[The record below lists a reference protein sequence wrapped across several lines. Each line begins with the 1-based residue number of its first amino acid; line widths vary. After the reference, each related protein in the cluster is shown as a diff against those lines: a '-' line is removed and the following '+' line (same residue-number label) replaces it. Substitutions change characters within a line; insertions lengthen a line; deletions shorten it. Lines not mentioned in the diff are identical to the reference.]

1 MNLLVAGM
9 YLCLEIFARW
19 GKMRSMHLTSA
30 GRLPAFSWTRWA
42 LVLLIAISFA
52 VRLYDL
58 GAKSLWSDEGL
69 TLRRAEQP
77 LPLVFENL
85 NLIPLDANYYDGSEA
100 GGNVFPTTDLHP
112 PLYFLMMHLW
122 IRAAGQSEFAL
133 RFPSVVAATLT
144 LPLLYALARR
154 LLSEE
159 AGLWA
164 ALLGAFSPFYLWY
177 AQEARMYT
185 WIVVLSLASIYALL
199 PLLTGKPRWRDY
211 AVYAAVTLA
220 LLYTHYSGIFLL
232 AFEAIA
238 YGVCR
243 LRGRPWVALAV
254 FALLAAALIP
264 LVPFVLR
271 VLRLTLFALEYW
283 PLHLILA
290 EAWSSFSLGLRI
302 PVIQPL
308 WQTAPFLGVFIV
320 GLVGLSLLRRR
331 EAWLFCLGYLLVPIL
346 FLYAL
351 SLVRPSYMNPRHLM
365 VASPAWEL
373 MLAQGLTTL
382 RRHFKPGLVLGLG
395 CVLVLRGWAD
405 YGIFTSHSMWKDD
418 IRGAVRYIEE
428 RARPGDAIVLH
439 HNVIRLTFDYYYD
452 GPYPEIVIPRY
463 DRAHDMPA
471 FHEQAREEFAAWA
484 QQYDRIWFLDGPPPT
499 YFPHDFLPDWADA
512 NLFKVDQ
519 QGFEAWWT
527 YVSVTAYDDGP
538 PLFDALPDGV
548 EPVDVAWEPLHLVGF
563 RAPDVAAGENAWLE
577 FYWQA
582 GGDLP
587 DEPLSLAVKLRDDAG
602 GLWLD
607 RVERVLPFY
616 PQSSWPADRLVMTEF
631 RLPLPDDMPPV
642 DFTVEVGP
650 AGLGEA
656 AVERVSVIRPVV
668 RDPAPHPQARFE
680 GGIELLS
687 SELAGREF
695 RAGYPLIGSL
705 SWRAASAPAA
715 DYRLR
720 VRLTDLLGRE
730 VAAGD
735 MSPSAAGFPTSAWLP
750 ADRVAGRLALALPAD
765 LKGGTYRAQIGL
777 VDANGAPVPVRRWY
791 ASSDWFTVGTVRVE
805 AWPLVT
811 ELPGDVEFLLRDVR
825 LGEAIHLR
833 GYDLARDGD
842 LLTLTLYWQADAPPG
857 ANYHVFVHVGEPSA
871 SPIAQ
876 ADGVPVDWQRPTGTW
891 RAGEVI
897 IDTHTV
903 PLAELEPGSYSLIVG
918 MYDPEGGGGRP
929 TTIVDGEVIPGGY
942 VLLSEIQ
949 VER

>member
-1 MNLLVAGM
+1 
-9 YLCLEIFARW
+9 
-19 GKMRSMHLTSA
+19 MRPMHLTSA
-30 GRLPAFSWTRWA
+30 DHSPASSWTRWA
-42 LVLLIAISFA
+42 LVLLIAVSFA

-77 LPLVFENL
+77 FALVFKNL
-85 NLIPLDANYYDGSEA
+85 NLIPLGPNYYDGGDEEREIISS
-100 GGNVFPTTDLHP
+100 PDLHP
-112 PLYFLMMHLW
+112 PLYFLAMHLW
-122 IRAAGQSEFAL
+122 IRVAGQSEFAL

-144 LPLLYALARR
+144 LSLLYALARR

-185 WIVVLSLASIYALL
+185 WIVVLSLASVYALL
-199 PLLTGKPRWRDY
+199 SLLKGKPRQRDY
-211 AVYAAVTLA
+211 VVYVVVTLA
-220 LLYTHYSGIFLL
+220 LLYTHYSGFFLL
-232 AFEAIA
+232 AFEVIA

-243 LRGRPWVALAV
+243 LRGRLWIALAV
-254 FALLAAALIP
+254 LVLLAVALLP
-264 LVPFVLR
+264 LVPYVLR
-271 VLRLTLFALEYW
+271 VLRMSLFALEHR

-308 WQTAPFLGVFIV
+308 WQTAPFLGVFIF
-320 GLVGLSLLRRR
+320 GLVGLFLLRRR
-331 EAWLFCLGYLLVPIL
+331 EACLFCLGYLLLPII

-373 MLAQGLTTL
+373 IMAQGLVTL
-382 RRHFKPGLVLGLG
+382 RRRFKPGLALGLG
-395 CVLVLRGWAD
+395 CVLVLRGWANYD
-405 YGIFTSHSMWKDD
+405 SFTSHSMWKDD

-452 GPYPEIVIPRY
+452 GPYPEIVIPSY
-463 DRAHDMPA
+463 DRAHDIPA
-471 FHEQAREEFAAWA
+471 FREQAQEEFVVWA
-484 QQYDRIWFLDGPPPT
+484 QQYDRVWFLYGPPPT
-499 YFPHDFLPDWADA
+499 FFPHDFLPDWADT

-519 QGFEAWWT
+519 QSFEAWWT
-527 YVSVTAYDDGP
+527 YVSVAAYDDGP
-538 PLFDALPDGV
+538 PLFDALPDDV
-548 EPVDVAWEPLHLVGF
+548 EPLEAVWGPLHLVGF
-563 RAPDVAAGENAWLE
+563 RAPEVAAGENAWLE
-577 FYWQA
+577 FYWRT

-587 DEPLSLAVKLRDDAG
+587 DAPLTLTVKLRDDAG
-602 GLWLD
+602 VLWLD
-607 RVERVLPFY
+607 RTEQVLPFY
-616 PQSSWPADRLVMTEF
+616 PQSSWPADRIVMTEF

-656 AVERVSVIRPVV
+656 AVGQVSVIRPVA
-668 RDPAPHPQARFE
+668 RDPAPHPWVRFE
-680 GGIELLS
+680 GSVELLS
-687 SELAGREF
+687 SELAGNRF
-695 RAGYPLIGSL
+695 RAGHPLIGSL
-705 SWRAASAPAA
+705 SWRAAAAPAA

-720 VRLTDLLGRE
+720 VRLTDLLRRE
-730 VAAGD
+730 VATGE
-735 MSPSAAGFPTSAWLP
+735 MLPSAAGFPTSAWLP
-750 ADRVAGRLALALPAD
+750 DDRVAGRLALALPAD

-777 VDANGAPVPVRRWY
+777 VDADGVIVPVRRWY

-811 ELPGDVEFLLRDVR
+811 ELPDDIEFLLKDVR

-833 GYDLARDGD
+833 GYDLARGEDALG
-842 LLTLTLYWQADAPPG
+842 LVLYWQADEPPR
-857 ANYHVFVHVGEPSA
+857 ANYHVFAHVGMLDAP
-871 SPIAQ
+871 PVAQ
-876 ADGVPVDWQRPTGTW
+876 ADGVPVDWQRPTQTW
-891 RAGEVI
+891 RTGEVI

-903 PLAELEPGSYSLIVG
+903 SLAGVEPGLYNLIVG
-918 MYDPEGGGGRP
+918 MYDPEGGKRP
-929 TTIVDGEVIPGGY
+929 TTIVNGEVIPGGY
-942 VLLSEIQ
+942 VLLREIQ